1 LLVGNF
7 PAGEVAA
14 VADQD
19 AEPEWIS
26 DKVDV
31 SGLSLREL
39 RDADESPLVPSL
51 RRIAA
56 DLAGPDEPIAGFNSA
71 L

>member
-19 AEPEWIS
+19 AEPEWLS

-31 SGLSLREL
+31 SGLSLHEL
-39 RDADESPLVPSL
+39 SDADESSLASSL
-51 RRIAA
+51 RRITV
-56 DLAGPDEPIAGFNSA
+56 DLADPDEPIAGFNSA

>member
-1 LLVGNF
+1 M
-7 PAGEVAA
+7 
-14 VADQD
+14 ADQD
-19 AEPEWIS
+19 AGPEWIS

-39 RDADESPLVPSL
+39 SDADESPLASSL
-51 RRIAA
+51 HRITA